1 MPKSRKR
8 GGEKAHR
15 KRVVARNQK
24 IGGKWKRLQKSMLK
38 TYEEFQQQSQQ
49 SGSTEENVVVDEL
62 QYNIRTGKQFYF
74 KETNQE

>member
-15 KRVVARNQK
+15 KRVVARNQNL
-24 IGGKWKRLQKSMLK
+24 IGTLKRFQKELFAK
-38 TYEEFQQQSQQ
+38 RDELREEL
-49 SGSTEENVVVDEL
+49 SGSTEENVVDNEIKYDVK
-62 QYNIRTGKQFYF
+62 TGKQFYF